1 MNGLELEQSYQLIND
16 RSQYMP
22 ENYERYVYISTGAD
36 IGLWE
41 YFEALASSYS
51 SRLPLWRFSGRDRT
65 IYPKEPISL
74 SIIKG
79 DTLYFAENETL
90 GIFATGESRDAAIED
105 FVEQVLYFYEYY
117 KAMSWDKVIGEARR
131 LKEIYS
137 EHFKE
142 EEV

>member
-16 RSQYMP
+16 RRQFIP
-22 ENYERYVYISTGAD
+22 ENYESYACISTGAD
-36 IGLWE
+36 IDLREW
-41 YFEALASSYS
+41 FELVASSYS
-51 SRLPLWRFSGRDRT
+51 SRLPLWKFSVRDKI

-74 SIIKG
+74 SITKG

-105 FVEQVLYFYEYY
+105 FAEQVLYFYEYY

-137 EHFKE
+137 DHFKE